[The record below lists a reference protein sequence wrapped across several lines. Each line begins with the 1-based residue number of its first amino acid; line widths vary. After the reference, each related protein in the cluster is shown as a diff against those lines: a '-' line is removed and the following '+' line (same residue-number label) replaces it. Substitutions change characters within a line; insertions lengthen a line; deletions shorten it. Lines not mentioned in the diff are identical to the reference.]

1 MKAGFRAVVDRYRPN
16 IVLTPTQNIL
26 FTDINQSDRAGVE
39 ELLRSHGI
47 PLVEEVPM
55 ALRYSMACPAVPTC
69 GLALAE
75 SERALPTVVRR
86 IEAVLSELGLENER
100 MSIRMTGCPNGCAR
114 PFLGDI
120 GFVGRTV
127 GRYQMYVGG
136 DFEGTRLGKLLEDMV
151 KVDEIPDRLRPLLT
165 MFRDERTKGEGFG
178 DFCNRIGMER
188 LHPAAFPEKQL
199 AAAAR

>member
-1 MKAGFRAVVDRYRPN
+1 
-16 IVLTPTQNIL
+16 
-26 FTDINQSDRAGVE
+26 
-39 ELLRSHGI
+39 
-47 PLVEEVPM
+47 
-55 ALRYSMACPAVPTC
+55 VPTC

-86 IEAVLSELGLENER
+86 IEAILSELGLENER

-136 DFEGTRLGKLLEDMV
+136 DFEGTRLSKLLEDMV
-151 KVDEIPDRLRPLLT
+151 KADELPERLRPLLA
-165 MFRDERTKGEGFG
+165 MFRDERRDGEGFG
-178 DFCNRIGMER
+178 DFCNRVGMER
-188 LHPAAFPEKQL
+188 LHQAAFPEKQL
-199 AAAAR
+199 VGAAR